1 MALGTNGVLF
11 DTGRDGQI
19 ALEHLTWLRFNI
31 SAASRGS
38 YQLLHD
44 SPDFDILI
52 EKIKFCIATKQKNNL
67 SVTIG
72 FQMVLTPQ
80 DINEVLPLVRLAKKL
95 GVDYLEIKHCGDTVN
110 NDLGIFNKLGMYD
123 QFKEILL
130 QAEQESIDSFKVV
143 CQMGKHQP

>member
-52 EKIKFCIATKQKNNL
+52 EKLNL
-67 SVTIG
+67 H
-72 FQMVLTPQ
+72 
-80 DINEVLPLVRLAKKL
+80 R
-95 GVDYLEIKHCGDTVN
+95 Y
-110 NDLGIFNKLGMYD
+110 
-123 QFKEILL
+123 
-130 QAEQESIDSFKVV
+130 QAEKQPFGDHRIPDGFDTT
-143 CQMGKHQP
+143 GHQ